1 MFRGALVKRAGSRK
15 SVNAANLE
23 ALGAERL
30 AALLMEAADEDAAL
44 KRRLRMELA
53 GEVGADHLGAE
64 IAKRLATIEG
74 RRSRIHWRKYRAFVR
89 DLDVLRGMI
98 AGALATQDPK
108 LALDMMWRF
117 LGLSHGIFRQTE
129 DGRGQ
134 IGEVFRTAVE
144 DAGAIAAAAG
154 PDPASVAE
162 RLVELIEDDDAQ
174 VLGELP
180 VALLP
185 SLDMLGVAVVRARL
199 ETALSG
205 QKRPRGALRRAV
217 QLAAD
222 AQGDVEGFIA
232 TIPEP
237 ETHQP
242 PAGAEIARRL
252 LKAGRRE
259 DALAALA
266 RSAPPTR
273 GRTLLPG
280 VQAWEDVFLD
290 ALEADGQTEL
300 AQETRW
306 AAFEKRLATDRLRA
320 FLKRLPDF
328 DDVEAEDRAMS
339 VARTYAGFTDALRFF
354 TEWPAAAEAAALVV
368 ARSNEIEPH
377 RAEVLEPAAAL
388 LSARHPLAAT
398 VLLRAM
404 IADTLRWARADRYR
418 DAERQLAEAASL
430 AVQIG
435 DWGALEPHEDFVGRL
450 ARMRRR

>member
-1 MFRGALVKRAGSRK
+1 LKRAGSRK
-15 SVNAANLE
+15 SVNAANLA

-30 AALLMEAADEDAAL
+30 ADLLMEAADEDPGL

-53 GEVGADHLGAE
+53 GEVGAEHLATE

-74 RRSRIHWRKYRAFVR
+74 RRSRIHWRKYRAFAR
-89 DLDVLRGMI
+89 DLEVQRGMI
-98 AGALATQDPK
+98 AGPLAEQDAK

-117 LGLSHGIFRQTE
+117 LGLASGIFGQTE

-134 IGEVFRTAVE
+134 IAATFHAAVA
-144 DAGAIAAAAG
+144 DTGAIAMRAR
-154 PDPASVAE
+154 PDPADLAE
-162 RLVELIEDDDAQ
+162 RLIALIEDDAEQ
-174 VLGELP
+174 VLDDLP
-180 VALLP
+180 AATIPAL
-185 SLDMLGVAVVRARL
+185 DALGVAVLRARL
-199 ETALSG
+199 ETALAV
-205 QKRPRGALRRAV
+205 QARPPAALRRAV
-217 QLAAD
+217 QLTAD

-232 TIPEP
+232 TIPPAEAR
-237 ETHQP
+237 QP

-328 DDVEAEDRAMS
+328 DDVEAEDRAM
-339 VARTYAGFTDALRFF
+339 VHARTYPVFSDALRFF
-354 TEWPAAAEAAALVV
+354 TEWPATAEAAALVI

-404 IADTLRWARADRYR
+404 IADTLRWARSDRYR
-418 DAERQLAEAASL
+418 DAERQLAEIGAL

-435 DWGALEPHEDFVGRL
+435 DWGALEPHDDFV
-450 ARMRRR
+450 ARMARVRRL